1 MPLGTLRLSAKI
13 PALVLGAALA
23 LGVGVGV
30 SSYLSAESTALN
42 LIDTKL
48 TALKKGAADNLKDYL
63 GTIVADARIMAE
75 MPTAARGL
83 TEMPAAMKDLGADP
97 FARLQS
103 LYVSGNPH
111 KVGEKDKL
119 DKAGDGSR
127 YSDIHGAIHPIL
139 RHFMATKG
147 YYDLFLVDNDGNVV
161 YSAFKESDFATS
173 LVSGPWRD
181 TDLANAWRAGQSASA
196 GDVRLIDFRPYKP
209 SADAPAGFAAIPV
222 FSGGKRLGT
231 LILQL
236 PIDRIG
242 EAAQATHG
250 MGQLGEMLIVGPDR
264 LMRSDSRFTPDND
277 ILKAKVDSP
286 AVAAALRGEDF
297 AGTFV
302 VPDRRIEMRVSATPF
317 RELGLNWV
325 LIARESTDE
334 IFAPVVSMRNT
345 ILMIAAAMLAIVGA
359 VGVFVA
365 RSVTRPISVLVA
377 DMTKLA
383 NGDTT
388 ISLASAS
395 QKDEIGDMTRA
406 VAVFRDNAIERMR
419 LEGLSS
425 AEQARRAER
434 QARIDQMIASF
445 RTDVRDALNAV
456 RQNTQ
461 GMDTT
466 ARNLSGIAHNAN
478 DQAGAAARA
487 SEEASTNVQTV
498 ASAAEELSSSIAEIS
513 RQVSS
518 TADVVRNAAKMAQAS
533 NAGIEGLASAA
544 QRIGDVVGL
553 IQAIAAQTNLLAL
566 NATIEAA
573 RAGDAGKGFAVVA
586 SEVKNLANQTA
597 KATEDIATQVNGIQ
611 ASTRGAVDAIA
622 AISKTMV
629 DIDGYTSA
637 IAAAVEEQGA
647 ATREISRNVQEAAV
661 GTEQLSQNV
670 SGVTGAIRQT
680 SQAATDVRSIVE
692 ALGSRATALEGSVE
706 RFLTDVAAA

>member
-1 MPLGTLRLSAKI
+1 
-13 PALVLGAALA
+13 
-23 LGVGVGV
+23 
-30 SSYLSAESTALN
+30 
-42 LIDTKL
+42 
-48 TALKKGAADNLKDYL
+48 
-63 GTIVADARIMAE
+63 
-75 MPTAARGL
+75 
-83 TEMPAAMKDLGADP
+83 
-97 FARLQS
+97 
-103 LYVSGNPH
+103 
-111 KVGEKDKL
+111 
-119 DKAGDGSR
+119 
-127 YSDIHGAIHPIL
+127 
-139 RHFMATKG
+139 
-147 YYDLFLVDNDGNVV
+147 
-161 YSAFKESDFATS
+161 
-173 LVSGPWRD
+173 
-181 TDLANAWRAGQSASA
+181 
-196 GDVRLIDFRPYKP
+196 
-209 SADAPAGFAAIPV
+209 
-222 FSGGKRLGT
+222 
-231 LILQL
+231 
-236 PIDRIG
+236 
-242 EAAQATHG
+242 
-250 MGQLGEMLIVGPDR
+250 
-264 LMRSDSRFTPDND
+264 
-277 ILKAKVDSP
+277 
-286 AVAAALRGEDF
+286 
-297 AGTFV
+297 
-302 VPDRRIEMRVSATPF
+302 
-317 RELGLNWV
+317 
-325 LIARESTDE
+325 
-334 IFAPVVSMRNT
+334 MRNT

-359 VGVFVA
+359 IGVFVA

-388 ISLASAS
+388 ISLESVA

-445 RTDVRDALNAV
+445 RTDVRDALDAV

-518 TADVVRNAAKMAQAS
+518 TADVVRNAAKMAQSS
-533 NAGIEGLASAA
+533 NAEIEGLASAA

-611 ASTRGAVDAIA
+611 ASTKGAVDAIA
-622 AISKTMV
+622 AISKTMA

-661 GTEQLSQNV
+661 GTGQLSQNV

-680 SQAATDVRSIVE
+680 SQAANDVRSVVE